1 MTCNVC
7 RHWTRDPAI
16 PALGRC
22 ALLGCHTAAGFGC
35 REGGGGMSGP
45 QPGDL
50 WRPSV
55 RHAETA
61 AVENVEPDGTIH
73 WRDRHGDVYRSSADA
88 WREWVERTGARREVG

>member
-1 MTCNVC
+1 MQ
-7 RHWTRDPAI
+7 RLPPLDPRPSDPGAW
-16 PALGRC
+16 PLRSARVPHGRGIW
-22 ALLGCHTAAGFGC
+22 LPG
-35 REGGGGMSGP
+35 GGGGMSGP